1 MVQPNAIGLHLC
13 WALNQNNES
22 KVCKT
27 KEYFIGVTNSR
38 ATIKL
43 PLRRTLVR
51 SVILFTLKMNTM
63 KKLLFAF
70 SFILLSSV
78 AALAQKY
85 AIIDTRY
92 ILDKMPEYK
101 TAQTQ
106 LDEIAADWQKDIDTK
121 QTDLDKMYKDFE
133 AEQVMLSDELK
144 KKREDQLF
152 LREKELR
159 DLQRK
164 RFGFEG
170 DLFKKRQELIKPIQ
184 DKVYNAVQ
192 KMAVQRGY
200 DFVLDK
206 SEGITIIFAD
216 PKLDKSEDVLK
227 ELGVK

>member
-1 MVQPNAIGLHLC
+1 
-13 WALNQNNES
+13 
-22 KVCKT
+22 
-27 KEYFIGVTNSR
+27 
-38 ATIKL
+38 
-43 PLRRTLVR
+43 
-51 SVILFTLKMNTM
+51 M
-63 KKLLFAF
+63 KKMILAFCFATV
-70 SFILLSSV
+70 SCLAVS
-78 AALAQKY
+78 AQKY

-101 TAQTQ
+101 TAQSQ
-106 LDEIAADWQKDIDTK
+106 LDETAAQWQKDIEAM
-121 QTDLDKMYKDFE
+121 QTNLDKMYVDFD
-133 AEQVMLSDELK
+133 AEKVMLSDELK

-152 LREKELR
+152 LKEKELR

-192 KMAVQRGY
+192 KMAVSRGY

-227 ELGVK
+227 DLGVK